1 MFNNSGSS
9 HAAPIITMKNV
20 VFEHSHPDYGIAHRT
35 EIDRLQIDKGECA
48 VVVGQVGSGKSTLM
62 NALGCLKRPKSADT
76 FEIADEIVSQLWSD
90 LRLCDRFR
98 SNVVGIA
105 RQHVELSP
113 ALTVRENIELPLS
126 LAGRRDDKLV
136 DELLRRLSNQST
148 QDLVRLQDR
157 VVHKMFLSGGQ
168 RQSIGMARA
177 LVNQP
182 LLLLADEPTSSLDM
196 QTAKSML
203 DFLNMLRERNGM
215 TIVTVTHQPELFDNM
230 ATQFVEL
237 TCPRPGLGVIDRSLS
252 GSHHDVLLSRVHS
265 T

>member
-1 MFNNSGSS
+1 MALVGPSG
-9 HAAPIITMKNV
+9 
-20 VFEHSHPDYGIAHRT
+20 
-35 EIDRLQIDKGECA
+35 C
-48 VVVGQVGSGKSTLM
+48 GKTTLM
-62 NALGCLKRPKSADT
+62 RIVAGI
-76 FEIADEIVSQLWSD
+76 EIADAGNITIGSRNVTR
-90 LRLCDRFR
+90 LRSAER
-98 SNVVGIA
+98 NVAMVFQNYA
-105 RQHVELSP
+105 LYPH
-113 ALTVRENIELPLS
+113 LTVRENIELPLS

-136 DELLRRLSNQST
+136 DELLRGLSNQST

-252 GSHHDVLLSRVHS
+252 GSHHDVLLSRVHYI
-265 T
+265 

>member
-1 MFNNSGSS
+1 MFSNSGSS

-20 VFEHSHPDYGIAHRT
+20 VFEHSHPDYGLAHRT
-35 EIDRLQIDKGECA
+35 EIDRIRIDKAEC
-48 VVVGQVGSGKSTLM
+48 VVIVGPVGSGKSTLM
-62 NALGCLKRPKSADT
+62 NGLGCLKRPKSADT
-76 FEIADEIVSQLWSD
+76 CEIADEIASQLWSD
-90 LRLCDRFR
+90 PRACDRFR
-98 SNVVGIA
+98 SDVVGIA

-136 DELLRRLSNQST
+136 DELLRELSNQSS
-148 QDLVRLQDR
+148 QDLVRLQNR

-168 RQSIGMARA
+168 RQLIGMARA

-182 LLLLADEPTSSLDM
+182 LLLLADEPTSSLDTH
-196 QTAKSML
+196 TATSVL

-215 TIVTVTHQPELFDNM
+215 TIVTVTHQPELFDSM

-237 TCPRPGLGVIDRSLS
+237 TCPRPGLGVIDRSLAS
-252 GSHHDVLLSRVHS
+252 SHHDVLLSRVHS
-265 T
+265 I